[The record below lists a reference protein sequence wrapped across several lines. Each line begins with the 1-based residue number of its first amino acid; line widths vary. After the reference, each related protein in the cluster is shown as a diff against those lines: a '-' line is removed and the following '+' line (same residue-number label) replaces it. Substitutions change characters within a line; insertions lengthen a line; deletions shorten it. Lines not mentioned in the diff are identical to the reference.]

1 MRNNAIVY
9 GGGAA
14 EISCALA
21 VEDAADRTPGVEQYA
36 MRAFADA
43 LQCVPLALAGGA
55 EATQGSVRVVQ
66 RGSLIAAVCCQGAV
80 KSGHASACAC
90 VCIRHPSSI

>member
-1 MRNNAIVY
+1 MRNKAIVY

-43 LQCVPLALAGGA
+43 LQCVPLALAGA
-55 EATQGSVRVVQ
+55 RWLLLAW
-66 RGSLIAAVCCQGAV
+66 GAV
-80 KSGHASACAC
+80 L
-90 VCIRHPSSI
+90 VCRLL